1 MTVNNR
7 YRKSLLLACLLFLT
21 SIAFSQDIAFK
32 NANFKEDKQGLKL
45 AKESIAIAD
54 EMRDEGIEK
63 ILLMQD
69 ANIIF
74 TQAIFNYK
82 KAQNFNSNK

>member
-7 YRKSLLLACLLFLT
+7 YRKSLLLACLLFVT

-54 EMRDEGIEK
+54 EMRE
-63 ILLMQD
+63 Q
-69 ANIIF
+69 
-74 TQAIFNYK
+74 
-82 KAQNFNSNK
+82 